1 MITGTRSVTGVPL
14 AQKQARDRRRRRR
27 KQNRKRPSDAEAS
40 ATATTQPATI
50 AAATTE
56 TPAPETSAP
65 ETLAPKGNLRGYK
78 RDATVI
84 GFNSRPKPYA
94 DLAERLVPRA
104 RRPSQVSG
112 RRPPRVDIRV

>member
-1 MITGTRSVTGVPL
+1 MITRTRSVTGVPL

-40 ATATTQPATI
+40 ATATQPATI
-50 AAATTE
+50 ESSTIE
-56 TPAPETSAP
+56 TSTLETSAPETSAP
-65 ETLAPKGNLRGYK
+65 KGNLRRYK

-94 DLAERLVPRA
+94 DTAERLEPSIRQ
-104 RRPSQVSG
+104 PSQVSG
-112 RRPPRVDIRV
+112 RRPPRVDIRA